1 MPRDGLCVF
10 GVKEKMG
17 TDSVDEYEEQ
27 SVPAVITQSG
37 YGSRYF
43 ITIYLIIDKLG
54 VCSCIMLLRKHADM
68 CTSSKGMICGAIGN
82 HTDGSR
88 P

>member
-37 YGSRYF
+37 YGSRYET
-43 ITIYLIIDKLG
+43 TISRGLFLY
-54 VCSCIMLLRKHADM
+54 HAAAQT
-68 CTSSKGMICGAIGN
+68 C
-82 HTDGSR
+82 
-88 P
+88 